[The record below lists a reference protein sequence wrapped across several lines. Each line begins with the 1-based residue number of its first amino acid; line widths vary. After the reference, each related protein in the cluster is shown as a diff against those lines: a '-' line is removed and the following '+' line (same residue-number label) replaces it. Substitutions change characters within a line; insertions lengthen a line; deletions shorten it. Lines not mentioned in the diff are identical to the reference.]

1 MTSIYRKKIA
11 WIALVGAVAAGCVIT
26 PVAAQPSRNVR
37 SMGDLQQADIESIEL
52 KLFNANQA
60 LLTDPTNPEL
70 LLQKG
75 IHLSALG
82 RLQPAFEVFEGL
94 RQGYP
99 DHPAPYAN
107 LASIYGRWGKFEEA
121 RQMLLKADSLQ
132 ANKFQ
137 TQISLASVNL
147 ELALAALTKANR
159 INPGDRSTELKL
171 RALERY
177 INDSNR
183 ASFPATGFSVPAPV
197 IDSNPRRIPSDM
209 TPTSAR
215 QRTQELVEPKKD
227 RRDRLTLSAT
237 EAPSTAP
244 PKNSATQDG
253 GRGASAAAV
262 RNPAINPGSG
272 LRIAIAPDARKQDV
286 IATTDRWARAW
297 ASRSYAEY
305 IALYSSKFK
314 PADGISV
321 ETWARRKK
329 ALMEK
334 ASFIQIDL
342 QVRLVRFTGDIAT
355 VNMVQRY
362 KSDQFTDS
370 TKKILVLVEEDDG
383 WRILRESSSN

>member
-1 MTSIYRKKIA
+1 MMTA
-11 WIALVGAVAAGCVIT
+11 GLVGVVVM
-26 PVAAQPSRNVR
+26 PVAAQSTRSARNADDSPR
-37 SMGDLQQADIESIEL
+37 ADIEAIEL
-52 KLFNANQA
+52 KLFSANQA
-60 LLTDPTNPEL
+60 LLTDPSNPEL

-94 RQGYP
+94 RQSFP

-177 INDSNR
+177 ITDSNR
-183 ASFPATGFSVPAPV
+183 ASFPATAAFTVPAPV

-209 TPTSAR
+209 TASSGR
-215 QRTQELVEPKKD
+215 LRTQEPVERKKD
-227 RRDRLTLSAT
+227 PKDRLTLSTT
-237 EAPSTAP
+237 EDAPTGSSRITTA
-244 PKNSATQDG
+244 QDG
-253 GRGASAAAV
+253 SRGASTSSV
-262 RNPAINPGSG
+262 RSASVSPGSG
-272 LRIAIAPDARKQDV
+272 LRVAVAPDARKQDV
-286 IATTDRWARAW
+286 IATTDRWAKAW
-297 ASRSYAEY
+297 ANRSYAEY
-305 IALYSSKFK
+305 IGLYSAKFK
-314 PADGISV
+314 PNDGIPMD
-321 ETWARRKK
+321 TWARRKK

-334 ASFIQIDL
+334 ASYIQVDVQIS
-342 QVRLVRFTGDIAT
+342 LVRFAGDIAT

-362 KSDQFTDS
+362 KSDQFTDT
-370 TKKILVLVEEDDG
+370 TKKILVLAEEDGG